1 MELCSSRAVASEK
14 PQPRPLH
21 PCLPRPTPEA
31 ASARLTATLSQGLPG
46 ASRECTGGGGGGRGR
61 GSLRLTREITGAAPS
76 SGLPSVPGPLPG
88 LFTSERGVSAHG
100 PLSRHRAGGG
110 SRSAAMVQ
118 EPRKSQAAGRAKR
131 KEKQAH
137 WALCHGR
144 AAQRGR
150 ASERV
155 CEGRGIRAA
164 HGPAAG
170 AGSSLAF
177 GSGAADRPPLLRQP
191 PEPQSRARRRQ
202 TEGPGSCR
210 SPARCPHPGTSII
223 NYQANYID
231 NLILYL
237 LLPSFQIW
245 SSIFT
250 RA

>member
-1 MELCSSRAVASEK
+1 MKSRGPRQAPGSPQYPGLCLASSPVSAGSVPTGPCHATGPGVALG
-14 PQPRPLH
+14 QPRWCRSPGRARRRGERSGRRNRLTG
-21 PCLPRPTPEA
+21 PVPRPCSPERA
-31 ASARLTATLSQGLPG
+31 GLR
-46 ASRECTGGGGGGRGR
+46 ACVR
-61 GSLRLTREITGAAPS
+61 GSW
-76 SGLPSVPGPLPG
+76 
-88 LFTSERGVSAHG
+88 H
-100 PLSRHRAGGG
+100 
-110 SRSAAMVQ
+110 
-118 EPRKSQAAGRAKR
+118 PRCPR
-131 KEKQAH
+131 
-137 WALCHGR
+137 
-144 AAQRGR
+144 
-150 ASERV
+150 
-155 CEGRGIRAA
+155 
-164 HGPAAG
+164 PAAG

-177 GSGAADRPPLLRQP
+177 GSGAADPPPLLRQP